1 MKRILYRVLTE
12 TLKMAA
18 VAGGLLAI
26 AAVDAGAQNAP
37 GGLLIT
43 AVWLLGI
50 ALAENVILGWI
61 GKLQRLQAQA
71 QTRPA
76 THKRKDRRQL
86 TETTI

>member
-1 MKRILYRVLTE
+1 MKRMLYRALTE

-18 VAGGLLAI
+18 VAGELLAI
-26 AAVDAGAQNAP
+26 AAVDAGAKNAP

-61 GKLQRLQAQA
+61 GKLQRVSAH
-71 QTRPA
+71 TRPT

-86 TETTI
+86 AEITI

>member
-1 MKRILYRVLTE
+1 MKRILYRALTE

-37 GGLLIT
+37 GGLLT
-43 AVWLLGI
+43 AAAWLLGI
-50 ALAENVILGWI
+50 TLAENGILGWI
-61 GKLQRLQAQA
+61 EKLQQLQAQE

>member
-1 MKRILYRVLTE
+1 MKRILYRALTE

-37 GGLLIT
+37 GGLLT
-43 AVWLLGI
+43 AAAWLLGI
-50 ALAENVILGWI
+50 TL
-61 GKLQRLQAQA
+61 
-71 QTRPA
+71 
-76 THKRKDRRQL
+76 HKRKDRRQL

>member
-1 MKRILYRVLTE
+1 ME

-61 GKLQRLQAQA
+61 GKLQRVSA

-76 THKRKDRRQL
+76 THERKDRRQL